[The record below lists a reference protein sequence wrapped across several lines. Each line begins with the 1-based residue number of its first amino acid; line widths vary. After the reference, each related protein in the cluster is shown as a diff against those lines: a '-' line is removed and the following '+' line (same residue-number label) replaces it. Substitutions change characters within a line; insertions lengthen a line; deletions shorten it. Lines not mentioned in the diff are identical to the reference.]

1 MRTISIA
8 GISTPLSR
16 LCLGTGS
23 FGSAIPTEQSVAL
36 LDAFAAAGGTFLD
49 SAHIYAAW
57 LPNGTG
63 ASERTIGGWL
73 RSRGMES
80 SMAVATKGGHP
91 LLETPQ
97 VGRLRPDDLLSDLGE
112 SLERLQL
119 PSVDLYWLHRD
130 DPSVPVAEI
139 LAVLADLQRAGRIR
153 AAGASNWSTAR
164 LDEAAAVA
172 RQRRWP
178 GFVAS
183 QIGWSLAGAV
193 VERIPPGGMLF
204 MDAATE
210 RWHRASGM
218 PVHAYSS
225 QANGYF
231 SKESPPALYDSPA
244 NRTRKLQAERL
255 AARHG
260 TTANAIA
267 LSWLLDHSCAGA
279 AIVGSRTLAQLQD
292 SIAGER
298 LRLPAADW
306 ETLS

>member
-23 FGSAIPTEQSVAL
+23 FGSAIPAAQSMAL
-36 LDAFAAAGGTFLD
+36 LDAYAGAGGTFLD
-49 SAHIYAAW
+49 TAHVYAAW

-63 ASERTIGGWL
+63 ASERTIGAWIKD
-73 RSRGMES
+73 RGMER

-91 LLETPQ
+91 QLSTPDI
-97 VGRLRPDDLLSDLGE
+97 GRLRPEDLLHDLGE

-119 PSVDLYWLHRD
+119 PRVDLYWLHRD

-164 LDEAAAVA
+164 LAEAAAVA
-172 RQRRWP
+172 AQRQWP

-183 QIGWSLAGAV
+183 QIGWSLAAPV
-193 VERIPPGGMLF
+193 VARIPPGGMLF

-210 RWHRASGM
+210 RWHRACGM

-231 SKESPPALYDSPA
+231 TKDVPPALYDAPA
-244 NRTRKLQAERL
+244 NRDRKRQAEHL
-255 AARHG
+255 AQRHG

-267 LSWLLDHSCAGA
+267 LSWLLDHPCAGA
-279 AIVGSRTLAQLQD
+279 AIVGPRTRAQLLD
-292 SIAGER
+292 SIAAER
-298 LRLPAADW
+298 IRLVAAEW
-306 ETLS
+306 SSLS

>member
-1 MRTISIA
+1 MRTISVA

-23 FGSAIPTEQSVAL
+23 FGSAIPTAQSFAL
-36 LDAFAAAGGTFLD
+36 LDAYAAAAGTVLD
-49 SAHIYAAW
+49 TAHVYAAW

-63 ASERTIGGWL
+63 ASERTIGAWL
-73 RSRGMES
+73 KSRGMERT
-80 SMAVATKGGHP
+80 MVVATKGGHP
-91 LLETPQ
+91 QLATPDI
-97 VGRLRPDDLLSDLGE
+97 GRLRPEDLQRDLGE

-130 DPSVPVAEI
+130 GPSVPVAEI
-139 LAVLADLQRAGRIR
+139 LSVLAELQRGGRIR

-164 LDEAAAVA
+164 LAEAGVVAAQ
-172 RQRRWP
+172 RQWP
-178 GFVAS
+178 GFVGS
-183 QIGWSLAGAV
+183 QIGWSLAAPV
-193 VERIPPGGMLF
+193 VERIPPGGMRF

-231 SKESPPALYDSPA
+231 TKDVPPALYDSPA
-244 NRTRKLQAERL
+244 NRRRKSQAEHL
-255 AARHG
+255 ATRHG

-267 LSWLLDHSCAGA
+267 LSWLLDHPCAGT
-279 AIVGSRTLAQLQD
+279 AIVGSRTVEQLTD
-292 SIAGER
+292 SIAAER
-298 LRLPAADW
+298 LQLSAADW
-306 ETLS
+306 SSLS